1 MKTVCPV
8 HRPEYCDTTQK
19 AEEKSMIVKNW
30 MRKNP
35 DTISSDL
42 TAKEAMHLFEEKR
55 VPFLS
60 VVDNNKFR
68 GFLARRDLREAASWA
83 ISTQDIYEVQYFNER
98 LKVKDIMVRKP
109 VTLNVNDTVE
119 TAIQKGKQFGRTFLP
134 IMDGDKLVGTLSN
147 RDLAKALSR
156 LLGGDEG
163 LHGVSIELNGD
174 SKTTIRN
181 ILEDIFMMGMDI
193 KGLFTLK
200 DPDTGKNRLIIR
212 FEAKCFKRIVSL
224 IEEKGYHLVEATKN
238 EP

>member
-1 MKTVCPV
+1 
-8 HRPEYCDTTQK
+8 
-19 AEEKSMIVKNW
+19 MIVKNW

-42 TAKEAMHLFEEKR
+42 SAKEAMHLFEEKR

-83 ISTQDIYEVQYFNER
+83 ISIQDIYEVQYFNER

-109 VTLNVNDTVE
+109 VTLDVNDTVE

-134 IMDGDKLVGTLSN
+134 IMDGEKLVGTLSN
-147 RDLAKALSR
+147 RDLTKVLSQ

-163 LHGVSIELNGD
+163 LHGLSIELNGD

-200 DPDTGKNRLIIR
+200 DPDTGKKRLVIR
-212 FEAKCFKRIVSL
+212 FEAKCFKRIISL
-224 IEEKGYHLVEATKN
+224 IEEKGYHLIEVMKN
-238 EP
+238 ES

>member
-1 MKTVCPV
+1 
-8 HRPEYCDTTQK
+8 
-19 AEEKSMIVKNW
+19 MIVKNW

-109 VTLNVNDTVE
+109 ITLNIHDTVE

-147 RDLAKALSR
+147 RDLTKALSR

-224 IEEKGYHLVEATKN
+224 IEEKGYHLVEVMKN
-238 EP
+238 EA